1 MKLSVAWCFII
12 ISLSSWGFQAFQW
25 RGYDCPAYEWK
36 CGNICLPGQF
46 TPQPICQYGNATF
59 STDSSLQCC
68 VQPDDSCVKVSGSWP
83 TLVNCQN
90 GTVLDKSET
99 CHGSCYNDNS
109 PYLTFFLSG
118 RTHYKC
124 PDTERCIAVDQLCRG
139 VDWCNSGSAD
149 MCDEG
154 LDESGFC
161 DREHPPKPHVNVL
174 QTELVD
180 GNNYCN
186 ITENHRKVQNSDEYD
201 NIDRSDENNVVTLR
215 RNNSIINVSR
225 LEFCEDKII
234 TLEEHNK
241 AVNISKGIVCKNSC
255 LKTTN
260 WCWQRDSCIQNDTE
274 FFADDIELCRN
285 SNFWKNVSCTQYDF
299 AWTGD
304 DELVQYIHFGLR
316 CNGSVQMCIYPW
328 YVQLV
333 EPDLD
338 PYWRR
343 TQCYDKSDQVFEMKT
358 CPNIHH

>member
-46 TPQPICQYGNATF
+46 TPQPICQCGNATF

-83 TLVNCQN
+83 TLVNCPN

-161 DREHPPKPHVNVL
+161 VREHPPKPHVNVL

-180 GNNYCN
+180 GNYYCN

-215 RNNSIINVSR
+215 RNNSIINVSL
-225 LEFCEDKII
+225 LEFREDTGGQRYKII

-274 FFADDIELCRN
+274 FFADDIELCRIG
-285 SNFWKNVSCTQYDF
+285 SR
-299 AWTGD
+299 
-304 DELVQYIHFGLR
+304 LFG
-316 CNGSVQMCIYPW
+316 
-328 YVQLV
+328 
-333 EPDLD
+333 
-338 PYWRR
+338 
-343 TQCYDKSDQVFEMKT
+343 KSSIFVTVIKSWA
-358 CPNIHH
+358 